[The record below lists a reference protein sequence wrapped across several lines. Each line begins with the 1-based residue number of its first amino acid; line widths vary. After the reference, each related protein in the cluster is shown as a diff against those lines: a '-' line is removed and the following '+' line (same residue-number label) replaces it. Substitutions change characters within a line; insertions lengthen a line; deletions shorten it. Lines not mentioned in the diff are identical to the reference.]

1 MAFFK
6 GSLKRLEIVSK
17 LSLVI
22 ISITLSV
29 FLILLSENFMADI
42 SGWFKEP
49 VKKEFQDKIKLD
61 KVNEEMIAIN
71 EKLKKANEKVSN
83 LSSSL
88 KDANRKYNSEKKSF
102 DTWIKARSTIG
113 SPSEDSAVRNR
124 GKRLDKLRAIEDAWQ
139 TKIEAAKKARKD
151 LGTHQQTIISKR
163 SMIKEEGNVKYRAAF
178 KTFTIKIFFVRLAI
192 ILPIMILAFILLVK
206 FKTSKF
212 KSLIWGYTIY
222 AVYAFFFGLVPYLPS
237 FGGYIR
243 YAIGAVLTLS
253 IGYYVI
259 KRLTVFTARKK
270 AELEESREGRLNK
283 IKHGTAIKAYKSHS
297 CPSCE
302 RDFLLNKWR
311 PKSKKLQTV
320 VLEDEAPSF
329 CHHCGLKIFDKCPK
343 CNHRNFIHFP
353 YCSNCGETLN
363 T

>member
-6 GSLKRLEIVSK
+6 GSLKRVEILSK
-17 LSLVI
+17 LSLI
-22 ISITLSV
+22 LISITLSV
-29 FLILLSENFMADI
+29 FLILLSENFMSDI
-42 SGWFKEP
+42 SGWFDKPIKEN
-49 VKKEFQDKIKLD
+49 FQDKIKLD
-61 KVNEEMIAIN
+61 KVNEEVTAIGK
-71 EKLKKANEKVSN
+71 KLKKANEKASN

-88 KDANRKYNSEKKSF
+88 NVAHRNYNSEKKSF
-102 DTWIKARSTIG
+102 ETWIKARTTIG
-113 SPSEDSAVRNR
+113 SPDEDSTVRDR
-124 GKRLDKLRAIEDAWQ
+124 GKKLDKLRAIEDAWQ
-139 TKIEAAKKARKD
+139 TKIDVAKKASSK
-151 LGTHQQTIISKR
+151 LLTHQRGIISKR
-163 SMIKEEGNVKYRAAF
+163 SRIRAEGNNKYWEARR
-178 KTFTIKIFFVRLAI
+178 TFTIKIFFVRLAI

-212 KSLIWGYTIY
+212 KSLIWGYAIY

-243 YAIGAVLTLS
+243 YAIGALLTLF
-253 IGYYVI
+253 IGYYTI

-283 IKHGTAIKAYKSHS
+283 IKHETAIKAYKSHS

-302 RDFLLNKWR
+302 RDFLSNKWS
-311 PKSKKLQTV
+311 PKSKKLLTP
-320 VLEDEAPSF
+320 VLEEEAPSF
-329 CHHCGLKIFDKCPK
+329 CHHCGLILFDKCPK
-343 CNHRNFIHFP
+343 CSHRNFIHFP